1 MRPPTGS
8 FKTKP
13 GLTPFMGRFGPL
25 VSCEEAA
32 EHLDDPSWLFVDC
45 RYDLADKEKGVRD
58 HAANHLPGALHAHID
73 HDLSGPVGDGRSG
86 RHPLPLAPSFQRW
99 CTLHGIGPDTRVV
112 AYDDQAG
119 QWASR
124 LWWLLRHYGHANVAV
139 LDGGLTRWKALKLPL
154 RAGHEAPRAAA
165 RTPFTGAPGHMPV
178 IEAQH
183 IQVGLGKPASYQL
196 VDARAGERYR
206 GEVEPVDKKAGHI
219 PGAIS
224 MPFGGNVGEQM
235 RFHPPERLRERF
247 EGTLG
252 VQEAGR
258 VACYCG
264 SGVTGP
270 HNVLAME
277 LAGLG
282 TPALY
287 PGSWSEWSWPEAD
300 RPVEKGPGPGKAH

>member
-1 MRPPTGS
+1 VAQRPI
-8 FKTKP
+8 
-13 GLTPFMGRFGPL
+13 

-32 EHLDDPSWLFVDC
+32 EHLSDPTWVFIDC
-45 RYDLADKEKGVRD
+45 RYDLMDKEKGVREY
-58 HAANHLPGALHAHID
+58 ANNHVPGALFAHID
-73 HDLSGPVGDGRSG
+73 RDLSGPVGDGHRG
-86 RHPLPLAPSFQRW
+86 RHPLPLPPSFQRW
-99 CTLHGIGPDTRVV
+99 CGLHGITPDTMVV

-124 LWWLLRHYGHANVAV
+124 LWWLLRHYGHQKVAV

-154 RAGHEAPRAAA
+154 RPGHEPA
-165 RTPFTGAPGHMPV
+165 RKEAKFTGQPGHMPIV
-178 IEAQH
+178 DAAILET
-183 IQVGLGKPASYQL
+183 GLGKPAAYQL

-235 RFHPPERLRERF
+235 RFLPPEKLLERY
-247 EGTLG
+247 ERTLG
-252 VQEAGR
+252 VQEVGR

-270 HNVLAME
+270 HNILAME
-277 LAGLG
+277 LAGMG

-287 PGSWSEWSWPEAD
+287 PGSWSEWAWPDAG
-300 RPVEKGPGPGKAH
+300 RPIETGEPKRPESR

>member
-1 MRPPTGS
+1 VAQRPI
-8 FKTKP
+8 
-13 GLTPFMGRFGPL
+13 

-32 EHLDDPSWLFVDC
+32 EHLADPSWLFVDC
-45 RYDLADKEKGVRD
+45 RYDLMDKEKGVREY
-58 HAANHLPGALHAHID
+58 ANNHIPGAFFAHID
-73 HDLSGPVGDGRSG
+73 RDLSGPVGDGHRG
-86 RHPLPLAPSFQRW
+86 RHPLPLQPSFQRW
-99 CTLHGIGPDTRVV
+99 CGQHGITSDTMVV

-124 LWWLLRHYGHANVAV
+124 LWWLLRHYGHQKVAV

-154 RAGHEAPRAAA
+154 RPGHETA
-165 RTPFTGAPGHMPV
+165 RKETKFTGTAGSMPIV
-178 IEAQH
+178 DSAILET
-183 IQVGLGKPASYQL
+183 GLGKPAAYQL

-235 RFHPPERLRERF
+235 RFLPPEKLLERF
-247 EGTLG
+247 EKTLG
-252 VQEAGR
+252 VQEVGR

-270 HNVLAME
+270 HNILAME
-277 LAGLG
+277 LAGMG

-287 PGSWSEWSWPEAD
+287 PGSWSEWAWPEAG
-300 RPVEKGPGPGKAH
+300 RPIETGEPKKA